1 MNITTDLLIAIQ
13 VHCFKLRLNIMLYN
27 IELNKSVYSVGTICT
42 NLGTHQLFSEEY
54 SASDSNFWGFCCA
67 PVTVYSLIRA
77 LKCKKQHF
85 STMYICPSIV
95 FSQCAWPLLLST
107 QAVLPACNQSL
118 LKQKPERF

>member
-54 SASDSNFWGFCCA
+54 SASDSNFWGFCSLISFISIS
-67 PVTVYSLIRA
+67 VYSDEICTEEVLT
-77 LKCKKQHF
+77 LPF
-85 STMYICPSIV
+85 STNY
-95 FSQCAWPLLLST
+95 
-107 QAVLPACNQSL
+107 
-118 LKQKPERF
+118 